1 AITINEMTGQVFY
14 TNNISFPGELYLQAQ
29 RINYSTWGFWQNH
42 VALLGITLVCMMLA
56 YVQLLR
62 INRWK

>member
-1 AITINEMTGQVFY
+1 M
-14 TNNISFPGELYLQAQ
+14 YLEAQ
-29 RINYSTWGFWQNH
+29 GIEHGAWGFWQNH
-42 VALLGITLVCMMLA
+42 VALLGIVLACMTLA